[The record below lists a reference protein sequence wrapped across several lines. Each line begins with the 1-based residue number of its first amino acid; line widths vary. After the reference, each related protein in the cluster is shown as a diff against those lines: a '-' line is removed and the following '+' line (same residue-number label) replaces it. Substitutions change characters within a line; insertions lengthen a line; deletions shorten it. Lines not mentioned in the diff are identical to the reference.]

1 MKKELLTGLTAAT
14 VALTAGARP
23 CGPGFGGHHGFH
35 GGPRFHGAPHHFHG
49 GWGHAGRYGWPAVG
63 AGLAGAW
70 AARAYSDAVWAAQG
84 FRPVYNYGY
93 GYGYGYGVVAPT
105 VVSSPVVYQ
114 QPVQQVV
121 YQQPAQQVVYQQPA
135 PQVVQQAP
143 VMQQAPQPQEIK
155 IVVEHQYPAQ
165 VPQETLQQQRVQ

>member
-23 CGPGFGGHHGFH
+23 CGPGFGGHHHF
-35 GGPRFHGAPHHFHG
+35 GGPHHFGGHHHFHG
-49 GWGHAGRYGWPAVG
+49 GWGHGGRYGWPAVG
-63 AGLAGAW
+63 AGLVAGAW
-70 AARAYSDAVWAAQG
+70 AARAYSDAYWASRAY
-84 FRPVYNYGY
+84 YNYGY
-93 GYGYGYGVVAPT
+93 TYGVAAP
-105 VVSSPVVYQ
+105 VVYQSTPVVYQ

-135 PQVVQQAP
+135 PQVI
-143 VMQQAPQPQEIK
+143 QQAPQPQEVK

-165 VPQETLQQQRVQ
+165 TAVQSNQAQQQRAQ

>member
-1 MKKELLTGLTAAT
+1 MKKEILTGLTAAT

-23 CGPGFGGHHGFH
+23 CGPVGGHHGFH
-35 GGPRFHGAPHHFHG
+35 GGPRFHGGMHYAAPHHFHG
-49 GWGHAGRYGWPAVG
+49 GWRPAFPTWRP
-63 AGLAGAW
+63 APYYPAW
-70 AARAYSDAVWAAQG
+70 
-84 FRPVYNYGY
+84 RPAPYYPAWSGYYN
-93 GYGYGYGVVAPT
+93 YGYGVVAPT

-143 VMQQAPQPQEIK
+143 VMQQAPQPQEVK